1 MKKFL
6 IALLFAPMLALA
18 SGGNVHLDKWPGSV
32 SDKAALQNGAKLFV
46 NYCLNCHG
54 ASYMRYKNLMDLGLT
69 EQQVK
74 DNLMFTSDKIGG
86 LMAVAARSDEQ
97 KQWFGATPPDLTIIA
112 RARGEAGNAG
122 ACAVWLVTY
131 LRSFYRDEYRQ
142 TGWNNVVFEN
152 VGMPHVLYG
161 LQGQQ
166 VLNHETHKLELAVP
180 GQLAPAEYD
189 KAVSDL
195 VSFMVWMGEPQQE
208 FRRTLG
214 IFVLAFLALLFVVSY
229 ALKKEYWKDIH

>member
-6 IALLFAPMLALA
+6 IALFFAPLMALA
-18 SGGNVHLDKWPGSV
+18 SGGNVHLDKWPGAV

-54 ASYMRYKNLMDLGLT
+54 ASYMRYKNLTDLGLT

-86 LMAVAARSDEQ
+86 LMAVAARAEEQ

-122 ACAVWLVTY
+122 AGADWLYTY
-131 LRSFYRDEYRQ
+131 LRSFYRDENRP

-180 GQLAPAEYD
+180 GELAPAEYD

>member
-1 MKKFL
+1 MTSMIERGARPLADNHDAPLPFQARAAIEAMKR
-6 IALLFAPMLALA
+6 P
-18 SGGNVHLDKWPGSV
+18 V
-32 SDKAALQNGAKLFV
+32 
-46 NYCLNCHG
+46 
-54 ASYMRYKNLMDLGLT
+54 T
-69 EQQVK
+69 EK
-74 DNLMFTSDKIGG
+74 D
-86 LMAVAARSDEQ
+86 AARGS
-97 KQWFGATPPDLTIIA
+97 GAPPPDLTIIA

-122 ACAVWLVTY
+122 AGADWLYTY
-131 LRSFYRDEYRQ
+131 LRSFYRDENRP